1 MFHYKF
7 YYKLGIYEG
16 SMSYTDI
23 VKNTSHI
30 SEKDILKKVKVNDI
44 FTPFKEALN
53 NSLEAIK
60 CKNPKNDEY
69 KDARI
74 SVNIFVKKDSANE
87 LRLDY
92 IEIKDNGSGF
102 TEKGFE
108 RFCRYM
114 DISKGFNNKGTGRF
128 YLIKAFNKALY
139 KSTCKLKNEFYNV
152 EFNFSASNPAVDM
165 FIHIIKE
172 EKSQIGSIGTTL
184 ILYPHEEEY
193 TKYNLFLDLEKLKQ
207 KVLETFLPEFL
218 LHLKTSI
225 PQISFTK
232 YISNKI
238 SDSFSIDKNII
249 PSIDKDQNITVPLYK
264 ANFETKTLD
273 KTQEKINIRLYTA
286 RSPIIKRNE
295 IVLTSA
301 NQKVEAINFQDLL
314 PSDVLDND
322 KIALFVKSKYLDK
335 EEYVD
340 NERRKFNFYK
350 KSELEKILK
359 KDEKQGDFGFSNEIY
374 LVRDELE
381 KQINKKFSQM
391 YPNVKKIKS
400 EKDIELQKLKKR
412 FLISDEIFDK
422 VTKKLSINASSDEIF
437 TEFYKAE
444 AEVLAQRDIE
454 ISKKIDA
461 VISIDTSSKNCMQ
474 ELDKLSEEIVKLLPL
489 QNRNSLVQYV
499 ARRKLVLKAFKGILD
514 NSPNPAIKEA
524 NFHNLFLTKGEDNTY
539 NNSNLWMLS
548 EDFIYYSGK
557 SEEQL
562 CNFKLNNENVF
573 NSEFSA
579 EEERYLLSLGENR
592 KIKRPDILLFPQE
605 NKCIIIEFKNVE
617 VNVSDHLNQINK
629 YAYFLRNFTNEKFQF
644 KQFYGYLI
652 GEPIECEDVRAA
664 DSDFKSF
671 HDGKGMFRPKKN
683 VVCKNNQ
690 NADGELYM
698 EVLPYTELLEKATL
712 RNRIFIEKLGIQDK
726 DN

>member
-1 MFHYKF
+1 
-7 YYKLGIYEG
+7 
-16 SMSYTDI
+16 MSYTDI
-23 VKNTSHI
+23 IKNTSHI
-30 SEKDILKKVKVNDI
+30 SEKDILKKIKINDI
-44 FTPFKEALN
+44 FIPFKEALN

-60 CKNPKNDEY
+60 TKNSKSDEY
-69 KDARI
+69 KNAQI
-74 SVNIFVKKDSANE
+74 FVNIFVKKDSANE

-92 IEIKDNGSGF
+92 LEIKDNGSGF

-128 YLIKAFNKALY
+128 YLIKAFDKAVY
-139 KSTCKLKNEFYNV
+139 KSTCELKKGFYNV
-152 EFNFSASNPAVDM
+152 EFNFSALNPATDM
-165 FIHIIKE
+165 FIHVNKE
-172 EKSQIGSIGTTL
+172 EISETGFTGTTL
-184 ILYPHEEEY
+184 TLYPREEEY
-193 TKYNLFLDLEKLKQ
+193 IKYNLFLDLEKLKQ
-207 KVLETFLPEFL
+207 KVLENFLPEFL

-232 YISNKI
+232 YVANKV
-238 SDSFSIDKNII
+238 SDSFSIDRNII
-249 PSIDKDQNITVPLYK
+249 PAIDKDQKIAVNLFK

-273 KTQEKINIRLYTA
+273 KTEEKINVRLYTA
-286 RSPIIKRNE
+286 RSPIIKRSE
-295 IVLTSA
+295 IILTSA

-322 KIALFVKSKYLDK
+322 KIALFVKSEYLDK

-350 KSELEKILK
+350 KSELEKLLK
-359 KDEKQGDFGFSNEIY
+359 KDEKQGDFGFSNEVY

-412 FLISDEIFDK
+412 FLISDEIFNQ
-422 VTKKLSINASSDEIF
+422 VTKRLSLNASSDEIF

-514 NSPNPAIKEA
+514 NSPNPTIKEA
-524 NFHNLFLTKGEDNTY
+524 NFHNLFLTKGENNTY
-539 NNSNLWMLS
+539 DNSNLWMLS

-562 CNFKLNNENVF
+562 CNFKLNDENVF
-573 NSEFSA
+573 NSEFST

>member
-1 MFHYKF
+1 
-7 YYKLGIYEG
+7 
-16 SMSYTDI
+16 MSYTDI
-23 VKNTSHI
+23 IKNTSHI
-30 SEKDILKKVKVNDI
+30 SEKDILKKIKINDI
-44 FTPFKEALN
+44 FIPFKEALN

-60 CKNPKNDEY
+60 TKNSKSDEY
-69 KDARI
+69 KNAQI
-74 SVNIFVKKDSANE
+74 FVNIFVKKDSANE

-92 IEIKDNGSGF
+92 LEIKDNGSGF

-128 YLIKAFNKALY
+128 YLIKAFDKAIY
-139 KSTCKLKNEFYNV
+139 KSTCELKKGFYNV
-152 EFNFSASNPAVDM
+152 EFNFSALNPATDM
-165 FIHIIKE
+165 FIHVNKE
-172 EKSQIGSIGTTL
+172 EISETGFTGTTL
-184 ILYPHEEEY
+184 TLYPREEEY
-193 TKYNLFLDLEKLKQ
+193 IKYNLFLDLEKLKQ
-207 KVLETFLPEFL
+207 KVLENFLPEFL

-232 YISNKI
+232 YVANKV
-238 SDSFSIDKNII
+238 SDSFSIDRNII
-249 PSIDKDQNITVPLYK
+249 PAIDKDQKIAVNLFK

-273 KTQEKINIRLYTA
+273 KTEEKINVRLYTA
-286 RSPIIKRNE
+286 RSPIIKRSE
-295 IVLTSA
+295 IILTSA

-322 KIALFVKSKYLDK
+322 KIALFVKSEYLDK

-350 KSELEKILK
+350 KSELEKLLK
-359 KDEKQGDFGFSNEIY
+359 KDEKQGDFGFSNEVY

-412 FLISDEIFDK
+412 FLISDEIFNQ

-454 ISKKIDA
+454 ISKKIDK
-461 VISIDTSSKNCMQ
+461 VLSIDTSSKICM
-474 ELDKLSEEIVKLLPL
+474 EEFDKLSEEIVKLLPL

-499 ARRKLVLKAFKGILD
+499 ARRKLVLKAFEGILD
-514 NSPNPAIKEA
+514 TSSNASLKEA
-524 NFHNLFLTKGEDNTY
+524 NFHNLFLTKGADNTY
-539 NNSNLWMLS
+539 NDSNLWMLS

-562 CNFKLNNENVF
+562 CNFKLNGVNVF
-573 NSEFSA
+573 NSKFS
-579 EEERYLLSLGENR
+579 EEEQKYLLSLGENR
-592 KIKRPDILLFPQE
+592 KIKRPDILLFPEE
-605 NKCIIIEFKNVE
+605 NKCIIIEFKNIN

-629 YAYFLRNFTNEKFQF
+629 YAYFLRNFANENFQF

-652 GEPIECEDVRAA
+652 GEPIECKDVRAA
-664 DSDFKSF
+664 DSEFKSF

-683 VVCKNNQ
+683 IAYDQ
-690 NADGELYM
+690 NEKEDGELYM
-698 EVLPYTELLEKATL
+698 EVLSYSELLEKAKL
-712 RNRIFIEKLGIQDK
+712 RNKTFIEKLGIK
-726 DN
+726 E

>member
-1 MFHYKF
+1 
-7 YYKLGIYEG
+7 
-16 SMSYTDI
+16 MSYTDI

-60 CKNPKNDEY
+60 CRNPKNDEY

-92 IEIKDNGSGF
+92 IEIKD
-102 TEKGFE
+102 
-108 RFCRYM
+108 
-114 DISKGFNNKGTGRF
+114 
-128 YLIKAFNKALY
+128 
-139 KSTCKLKNEFYNV
+139 
-152 EFNFSASNPAVDM
+152 
-165 FIHIIKE
+165 
-172 EKSQIGSIGTTL
+172 
-184 ILYPHEEEY
+184 
-193 TKYNLFLDLEKLKQ
+193 
-207 KVLETFLPEFL
+207 
-218 LHLKTSI
+218 
-225 PQISFTK
+225 
-232 YISNKI
+232 
-238 SDSFSIDKNII
+238 
-249 PSIDKDQNITVPLYK
+249 
-264 ANFETKTLD
+264 
-273 KTQEKINIRLYTA
+273 
-286 RSPIIKRNE
+286 
-295 IVLTSA
+295 
-301 NQKVEAINFQDLL
+301 
-314 PSDVLDND
+314 
-322 KIALFVKSKYLDK
+322 
-335 EEYVD
+335 
-340 NERRKFNFYK
+340 
-350 KSELEKILK
+350 
-359 KDEKQGDFGFSNEIY
+359 
-374 LVRDELE
+374 
-381 KQINKKFSQM
+381 
-391 YPNVKKIKS
+391 
-400 EKDIELQKLKKR
+400 
-412 FLISDEIFDK
+412 
-422 VTKKLSINASSDEIF
+422 
-437 TEFYKAE
+437 
-444 AEVLAQRDIE
+444 
-454 ISKKIDA
+454 
-461 VISIDTSSKNCMQ
+461 
-474 ELDKLSEEIVKLLPL
+474 
-489 QNRNSLVQYV
+489 
-499 ARRKLVLKAFKGILD
+499 
-514 NSPNPAIKEA
+514 

>member
-1 MFHYKF
+1 
-7 YYKLGIYEG
+7 
-16 SMSYTDI
+16 
-23 VKNTSHI
+23 
-30 SEKDILKKVKVNDI
+30 
-44 FTPFKEALN
+44 
-53 NSLEAIK
+53 
-60 CKNPKNDEY
+60 
-69 KDARI
+69 
-74 SVNIFVKKDSANE
+74 
-87 LRLDY
+87 
-92 IEIKDNGSGF
+92 
-102 TEKGFE
+102 
-108 RFCRYM
+108 
-114 DISKGFNNKGTGRF
+114 
-128 YLIKAFNKALY
+128 
-139 KSTCKLKNEFYNV
+139 
-152 EFNFSASNPAVDM
+152 
-165 FIHIIKE
+165 
-172 EKSQIGSIGTTL
+172 
-184 ILYPHEEEY
+184 
-193 TKYNLFLDLEKLKQ
+193 
-207 KVLETFLPEFL
+207 
-218 LHLKTSI
+218 
-225 PQISFTK
+225 
-232 YISNKI
+232 
-238 SDSFSIDKNII
+238 
-249 PSIDKDQNITVPLYK
+249 
-264 ANFETKTLD
+264 
-273 KTQEKINIRLYTA
+273 
-286 RSPIIKRNE
+286 
-295 IVLTSA
+295 
-301 NQKVEAINFQDLL
+301 
-314 PSDVLDND
+314 
-322 KIALFVKSKYLDK
+322 
-335 EEYVD
+335 
-340 NERRKFNFYK
+340 
-350 KSELEKILK
+350 
-359 KDEKQGDFGFSNEIY
+359 
-374 LVRDELE
+374 
-381 KQINKKFSQM
+381 
-391 YPNVKKIKS
+391 
-400 EKDIELQKLKKR
+400 
-412 FLISDEIFDK
+412 
-422 VTKKLSINASSDEIF
+422 
-437 TEFYKAE
+437 
-444 AEVLAQRDIE
+444 
-454 ISKKIDA
+454 
-461 VISIDTSSKNCMQ
+461 MQ

-489 QNRNSLVQYV
+489 QNRNSLVHYV

-664 DSDFKSF
+664 DSDFKNF

>member
-1 MFHYKF
+1 
-7 YYKLGIYEG
+7 
-16 SMSYTDI
+16 MSYTDI
-23 VKNTSHI
+23 IKNTSHI
-30 SEKDILKKVKVNDI
+30 SEKDILKKIKINDI
-44 FTPFKEALN
+44 FIPFKEALN

-60 CKNPKNDEY
+60 TKNSKSDEY
-69 KDARI
+69 KNAQI
-74 SVNIFVKKDSANE
+74 FVNIFVKKDSANE

-92 IEIKDNGSGF
+92 LEIKDNGSGF

-128 YLIKAFNKALY
+128 YLIKAFDKAIY
-139 KSTCKLKNEFYNV
+139 KSTCELKKGFYNV
-152 EFNFSASNPAVDM
+152 EFNFSALNPATDM
-165 FIHIIKE
+165 FIHVNKE
-172 EKSQIGSIGTTL
+172 EISETGFTGTTL
-184 ILYPHEEEY
+184 TLYPREEEY
-193 TKYNLFLDLEKLKQ
+193 IKYNLFLDLEKLKQ
-207 KVLETFLPEFL
+207 KVLENFLPEFL

-232 YISNKI
+232 YVANKV
-238 SDSFSIDKNII
+238 SDSFSIDRNII
-249 PSIDKDQNITVPLYK
+249 PAIDKDQKIAVNLFK

-273 KTQEKINIRLYTA
+273 KTEEKINVRLYTA
-286 RSPIIKRNE
+286 RSPIIKRSE
-295 IVLTSA
+295 IILTSA

-322 KIALFVKSKYLDK
+322 KIALFVKSEYLDK

-350 KSELEKILK
+350 KSELEKLLK
-359 KDEKQGDFGFSNEIY
+359 KDEKQGDFGFSNEVY

-412 FLISDEIFDK
+412 FLISDEIFNQ
-422 VTKKLSINASSDEIF
+422 VTKRLSLNASSDEIF

-514 NSPNPAIKEA
+514 NSPNPTIKEA
-524 NFHNLFLTKGEDNTY
+524 NFHNLFLTKGENNTY
-539 NNSNLWMLS
+539 DNSNLWMLS

-562 CNFKLNNENVF
+562 CNFKLNDENVF
-573 NSEFSA
+573 NSEFST

>member
-1 MFHYKF
+1 
-7 YYKLGIYEG
+7 
-16 SMSYTDI
+16 
-23 VKNTSHI
+23 
-30 SEKDILKKVKVNDI
+30 
-44 FTPFKEALN
+44 
-53 NSLEAIK
+53 
-60 CKNPKNDEY
+60 
-69 KDARI
+69 
-74 SVNIFVKKDSANE
+74 
-87 LRLDY
+87 
-92 IEIKDNGSGF
+92 
-102 TEKGFE
+102 
-108 RFCRYM
+108 
-114 DISKGFNNKGTGRF
+114 
-128 YLIKAFNKALY
+128 
-139 KSTCKLKNEFYNV
+139 
-152 EFNFSASNPAVDM
+152 
-165 FIHIIKE
+165 
-172 EKSQIGSIGTTL
+172 
-184 ILYPHEEEY
+184 
-193 TKYNLFLDLEKLKQ
+193 
-207 KVLETFLPEFL
+207 
-218 LHLKTSI
+218 
-225 PQISFTK
+225 
-232 YISNKI
+232 
-238 SDSFSIDKNII
+238 
-249 PSIDKDQNITVPLYK
+249 
-264 ANFETKTLD
+264 
-273 KTQEKINIRLYTA
+273 
-286 RSPIIKRNE
+286 
-295 IVLTSA
+295 
-301 NQKVEAINFQDLL
+301 
-314 PSDVLDND
+314 
-322 KIALFVKSKYLDK
+322 
-335 EEYVD
+335 
-340 NERRKFNFYK
+340 
-350 KSELEKILK
+350 
-359 KDEKQGDFGFSNEIY
+359 
-374 LVRDELE
+374 
-381 KQINKKFSQM
+381 M

>member
-1 MFHYKF
+1 
-7 YYKLGIYEG
+7 
-16 SMSYTDI
+16 MSYTDI
-23 VKNTSHI
+23 IKNTSHI
-30 SEKDILKKVKVNDI
+30 SEKDILKKIKINDI
-44 FTPFKEALN
+44 FIPFKEALN

-60 CKNPKNDEY
+60 TKNSKSDEY
-69 KDARI
+69 KNAQI
-74 SVNIFVKKDSANE
+74 FVNIFVKKDSANE

-92 IEIKDNGSGF
+92 LEIKDNGSGF

-128 YLIKAFNKALY
+128 YLIKAFDKAIY
-139 KSTCKLKNEFYNV
+139 KSTCELKKGFYNV
-152 EFNFSASNPAVDM
+152 EFNFSALNPATDM
-165 FIHIIKE
+165 FIHVNKE
-172 EKSQIGSIGTTL
+172 EISETGFTGTTL
-184 ILYPHEEEY
+184 TLYPREEEY
-193 TKYNLFLDLEKLKQ
+193 IKYNLFLDLEKLKQ
-207 KVLETFLPEFL
+207 KVLENFLPEFL

-232 YISNKI
+232 CVANKV
-238 SDSFSIDKNII
+238 SDSFSIDRNII
-249 PSIDKDQNITVPLYK
+249 PAIDKDQKIAVNLFK

-273 KTQEKINIRLYTA
+273 KTEEKINVRLYTA
-286 RSPIIKRNE
+286 RSPIIKRSE
-295 IVLTSA
+295 IILTSA

-322 KIALFVKSKYLDK
+322 KIALFVKSEYLDK

-350 KSELEKILK
+350 KSELEKLLK
-359 KDEKQGDFGFSNEIY
+359 KDEKQGDFGFSNEVY

-412 FLISDEIFDK
+412 FLISDEIFNQ
-422 VTKKLSINASSDEIF
+422 VTKRLSLNASSDEIF

-514 NSPNPAIKEA
+514 NSPNPTIKEA
-524 NFHNLFLTKGEDNTY
+524 NFHNLFLTKGENNTY
-539 NNSNLWMLS
+539 DNSNLWMLS

-562 CNFKLNNENVF
+562 CNFKLHDENVF
-573 NSEFSA
+573 NSEFST

>member
-1 MFHYKF
+1 
-7 YYKLGIYEG
+7 
-16 SMSYTDI
+16 MSYTDI
-23 VKNTSHI
+23 IKNTSHI
-30 SEKDILKKVKVNDI
+30 SEKDILKKIKINDI
-44 FTPFKEALN
+44 FIPFKEALN

-60 CKNPKNDEY
+60 TKNSKSDEY
-69 KDARI
+69 KNAQI

-92 IEIKDNGSGF
+92 LEIKDNGSGF

-128 YLIKAFNKALY
+128 YLIKAFDKAIY
-139 KSTCKLKNEFYNV
+139 KSTCELKKGFYNV
-152 EFNFSASNPAVDM
+152 EFNFSTLNPATDM
-165 FIHIIKE
+165 FIHVIKE
-172 EKSQIGSIGTTL
+172 EISETGFTGTTL
-184 ILYPHEEEY
+184 TLYPHEEEY
-193 TKYNLFLDLEKLKQ
+193 IKYNLFLDLEKLKQ
-207 KVLETFLPEFL
+207 KVLENFLPEFL

-232 YISNKI
+232 YVANKV
-238 SDSFSIDKNII
+238 SDSFSIDRNII
-249 PSIDKDQNITVPLYK
+249 PAIDKDQKIAVNLFK

-273 KTQEKINIRLYTA
+273 KTEEKINLRLYTA
-286 RSPIIKRNE
+286 KSPIIKRNE
-295 IVLTSA
+295 IILTSA

-314 PSDVLDND
+314 PSDVLEND
-322 KIALFVKSKYLDK
+322 KIALFVKSEYLDK

-350 KSELEKILK
+350 KSELEKLLK
-359 KDEKQGDFGFSNEIY
+359 KDEKQGDFGFSNEVY

-412 FLISDEIFDK
+412 FLISDEIFNQ
-422 VTKKLSINASSDEIF
+422 VTKKLSLNASSDEIF

-444 AEVLAQRDIE
+444 ATVLAQRDIE

-474 ELDKLSEEIVKLLPL
+474 EIDKLSEEIVKLLPL

-514 NSPNPAIKEA
+514 NSPNPTIKEA
-524 NFHNLFLTKGEDNTY
+524 NFHNLFLTKGENNTY
-539 NNSNLWMLS
+539 DNSNLWMLS

-557 SEEQL
+557 SEERL
-562 CNFKLNNENVF
+562 CNFKLNDENVF

-579 EEERYLLSLGENR
+579 EEERYLLSLGEDR